1 MSILVLGGAGYI
13 GSHTVYE
20 LIDAGEDVV
29 IADNLET
36 GHIEAVHP
44 KAKFYKGDI
53 RDRAFVDSVFENE
66 KIDAVIHFAANSLVG
81 ESMVDPLKYYDNN
94 VNGTKVLYEEDN
106 GMKLGEAIPNY
117 QAYRNE
123 LQDKKTSI
131 YKQYK
136 KTKEK
141 AERTNDEE
149 WIQKAAEL
157 ELSYKEAT
165 DDFDK
170 YENVLNSLREQ
181 WCAAA
186 NTEND
191 KALADPETG
200 LGATIGK
207 IMTTIARM
215 CAGDKV
221 PYTDEKKVMEYDD
234 KMYARA
240 KQAQMIMASM
250 KKKQKEYDS
259 LWDKEGGEYDPEGVA
274 DNTEAQGE
282 LPDIPSSD
290 GDSTDTGEAVS
301 DSE

>member
-1 MSILVLGGAGYI
+1 
-13 GSHTVYE
+13 
-20 LIDAGEDVV
+20 
-29 IADNLET
+29 
-36 GHIEAVHP
+36 
-44 KAKFYKGDI
+44 
-53 RDRAFVDSVFENE
+53 
-66 KIDAVIHFAANSLVG
+66 
-81 ESMVDPLKYYDNN
+81 
-94 VNGTKVLYEEDN
+94 
-106 GMKLGEAIPNY
+106 MKLGEAIPNY

-259 LWDKEGGEYDPEGVA
+259 LWDKEGGEYDTEGVA

>member
-1 MSILVLGGAGYI
+1 
-13 GSHTVYE
+13 
-20 LIDAGEDVV
+20 
-29 IADNLET
+29 
-36 GHIEAVHP
+36 
-44 KAKFYKGDI
+44 
-53 RDRAFVDSVFENE
+53 
-66 KIDAVIHFAANSLVG
+66 
-81 ESMVDPLKYYDNN
+81 
-94 VNGTKVLYEEDN
+94 
-106 GMKLGEAIPNY
+106 MKLGEAIPNY

-274 DNTEAQGE
+274 DNKEALGA

-290 GDSTDTGEAVS
+290 RHLIHRSFQLILYDKVQRLLSYLLGFQR
-301 DSE
+301 

>member
-1 MSILVLGGAGYI
+1 MNYRTRRPAYI
-13 GSHTVYE
+13 SN
-20 LIDAGEDVV
+20 I
-29 IADNLET
+29 
-36 GHIEAVHP
+36 
-44 KAKFYKGDI
+44 
-53 RDRAFVDSVFENE
+53 
-66 KIDAVIHFAANSLVG
+66 
-81 ESMVDPLKYYDNN
+81 
-94 VNGTKVLYEEDN
+94 
-106 GMKLGEAIPNY
+106 
-117 QAYRNE
+117 
-123 LQDKKTSI
+123 KK
-131 YKQYK
+131 KWK
-136 KTKEK
+136 RH
-141 AERTNDEE
+141 ERTNDEE

-259 LWDKEGGEYDPEGVA
+259 LWDKEGESMTLRV
-274 DNTEAQGE
+274 
-282 LPDIPSSD
+282 
-290 GDSTDTGEAVS
+290 
-301 DSE
+301 

>member
-1 MSILVLGGAGYI
+1 
-13 GSHTVYE
+13 
-20 LIDAGEDVV
+20 
-29 IADNLET
+29 
-36 GHIEAVHP
+36 
-44 KAKFYKGDI
+44 
-53 RDRAFVDSVFENE
+53 
-66 KIDAVIHFAANSLVG
+66 
-81 ESMVDPLKYYDNN
+81 
-94 VNGTKVLYEEDN
+94 
-106 GMKLGEAIPNY
+106 MKLGEAIPNY

-259 LWDKEGGEYDPEGVA
+259 LWDKEGGEYVPEGVA

>member
-1 MSILVLGGAGYI
+1 
-13 GSHTVYE
+13 
-20 LIDAGEDVV
+20 
-29 IADNLET
+29 
-36 GHIEAVHP
+36 
-44 KAKFYKGDI
+44 
-53 RDRAFVDSVFENE
+53 
-66 KIDAVIHFAANSLVG
+66 
-81 ESMVDPLKYYDNN
+81 
-94 VNGTKVLYEEDN
+94 
-106 GMKLGEAIPNY
+106 MKLGEAIPNY

-259 LWDKEGGEYDPEGVA
+259 LWDKEGEYDPEGVA

>member
-1 MSILVLGGAGYI
+1 M
-13 GSHTVYE
+13 
-20 LIDAGEDVV
+20 
-29 IADNLET
+29 ET
-36 GHIEAVHP
+36 GKH
-44 KAKFYKGDI
+44 
-53 RDRAFVDSVFENE
+53 VFP
-66 KIDAVIHFAANSLVG
+66 S
-81 ESMVDPLKYYDNN
+81 
-94 VNGTKVLYEEDN
+94 
-106 GMKLGEAIPNY
+106 
-117 QAYRNE
+117 
-123 LQDKKTSI
+123 
-131 YKQYK
+131 
-136 KTKEK
+136 
-141 AERTNDEE
+141 EE

>member
-1 MSILVLGGAGYI
+1 
-13 GSHTVYE
+13 
-20 LIDAGEDVV
+20 
-29 IADNLET
+29 
-36 GHIEAVHP
+36 
-44 KAKFYKGDI
+44 
-53 RDRAFVDSVFENE
+53 
-66 KIDAVIHFAANSLVG
+66 
-81 ESMVDPLKYYDNN
+81 
-94 VNGTKVLYEEDN
+94 
-106 GMKLGEAIPNY
+106 MKLGEAIPNY

-282 LPDIPSSD
+282 LPYIPSSD

>member
-1 MSILVLGGAGYI
+1 
-13 GSHTVYE
+13 
-20 LIDAGEDVV
+20 
-29 IADNLET
+29 
-36 GHIEAVHP
+36 
-44 KAKFYKGDI
+44 
-53 RDRAFVDSVFENE
+53 
-66 KIDAVIHFAANSLVG
+66 
-81 ESMVDPLKYYDNN
+81 
-94 VNGTKVLYEEDN
+94 
-106 GMKLGEAIPNY
+106 MKLGEAIPNY

-186 NTEND
+186 NTE
-191 KALADPETG
+191 
-200 LGATIGK
+200 TIGK

-240 KQAQMIMASM
+240 KQVQMIMASM

>member
-1 MSILVLGGAGYI
+1 
-13 GSHTVYE
+13 
-20 LIDAGEDVV
+20 
-29 IADNLET
+29 
-36 GHIEAVHP
+36 
-44 KAKFYKGDI
+44 
-53 RDRAFVDSVFENE
+53 
-66 KIDAVIHFAANSLVG
+66 
-81 ESMVDPLKYYDNN
+81 
-94 VNGTKVLYEEDN
+94 
-106 GMKLGEAIPNY
+106 MKLGEAIPNY

-274 DNTEAQGE
+274 KHRESCQISHHRTETVRIQVKQYQ
-282 LPDIPSSD
+282 I
-290 GDSTDTGEAVS
+290 VNN
-301 DSE
+301 

>member
-1 MSILVLGGAGYI
+1 
-13 GSHTVYE
+13 
-20 LIDAGEDVV
+20 
-29 IADNLET
+29 
-36 GHIEAVHP
+36 
-44 KAKFYKGDI
+44 
-53 RDRAFVDSVFENE
+53 
-66 KIDAVIHFAANSLVG
+66 
-81 ESMVDPLKYYDNN
+81 
-94 VNGTKVLYEEDN
+94 
-106 GMKLGEAIPNY
+106 MKLGEAIPNY

-250 KKKQKEYDS
+250 T
-259 LWDKEGGEYDPEGVA
+259 LRV
-274 DNTEAQGE
+274 
-282 LPDIPSSD
+282 
-290 GDSTDTGEAVS
+290 
-301 DSE
+301 

>member
-1 MSILVLGGAGYI
+1 
-13 GSHTVYE
+13 
-20 LIDAGEDVV
+20 
-29 IADNLET
+29 
-36 GHIEAVHP
+36 
-44 KAKFYKGDI
+44 
-53 RDRAFVDSVFENE
+53 
-66 KIDAVIHFAANSLVG
+66 
-81 ESMVDPLKYYDNN
+81 
-94 VNGTKVLYEEDN
+94 
-106 GMKLGEAIPNY
+106 MKLGEAIPNY

-157 ELSYKEAT
+157 QLSYKEAT

>member
-1 MSILVLGGAGYI
+1 
-13 GSHTVYE
+13 
-20 LIDAGEDVV
+20 
-29 IADNLET
+29 
-36 GHIEAVHP
+36 
-44 KAKFYKGDI
+44 
-53 RDRAFVDSVFENE
+53 
-66 KIDAVIHFAANSLVG
+66 
-81 ESMVDPLKYYDNN
+81 
-94 VNGTKVLYEEDN
+94 
-106 GMKLGEAIPNY
+106 MKLGEAIPNY

-259 LWDKEGGEYDPEGVA
+259 LWDKEGGEYLHIHKAKIEEHFQ
-274 DNTEAQGE
+274 NWRY
-282 LPDIPSSD
+282 LPLFLHCAHKYLIIYIIKNRRQLFSD
-290 GDSTDTGEAVS
+290 AVCLIIR
-301 DSE
+301 

>member
-1 MSILVLGGAGYI
+1 
-13 GSHTVYE
+13 
-20 LIDAGEDVV
+20 
-29 IADNLET
+29 
-36 GHIEAVHP
+36 
-44 KAKFYKGDI
+44 
-53 RDRAFVDSVFENE
+53 
-66 KIDAVIHFAANSLVG
+66 
-81 ESMVDPLKYYDNN
+81 
-94 VNGTKVLYEEDN
+94 
-106 GMKLGEAIPNY
+106 MKLGEAIPNY

-131 YKQYK
+131 YKQFK

-141 AERTNDEE
+141 AVRIIVEV
-149 WIQKAAEL
+149 WIHKAAVL

-274 DNTEAQGE
+274 DNTEAQGA

-290 GDSTDTGEAVS
+290 HHPTRRFSLPARCDTAQRRLSYLPGYQRWRYHRPYRRCRCKLSSRTDR
-301 DSE
+301 

>member
-1 MSILVLGGAGYI
+1 
-13 GSHTVYE
+13 
-20 LIDAGEDVV
+20 
-29 IADNLET
+29 
-36 GHIEAVHP
+36 
-44 KAKFYKGDI
+44 
-53 RDRAFVDSVFENE
+53 
-66 KIDAVIHFAANSLVG
+66 
-81 ESMVDPLKYYDNN
+81 
-94 VNGTKVLYEEDN
+94 
-106 GMKLGEAIPNY
+106 MKLGEAIPNY

-149 WIQKAAEL
+149 LIQKAAEL

-290 GDSTDTGEAVS
+290 GDSTDTGCDRRRSCGADAGIEITELKEQQSEAAC
-301 DSE
+301 E

>member
-1 MSILVLGGAGYI
+1 
-13 GSHTVYE
+13 
-20 LIDAGEDVV
+20 
-29 IADNLET
+29 
-36 GHIEAVHP
+36 
-44 KAKFYKGDI
+44 
-53 RDRAFVDSVFENE
+53 
-66 KIDAVIHFAANSLVG
+66 
-81 ESMVDPLKYYDNN
+81 
-94 VNGTKVLYEEDN
+94 
-106 GMKLGEAIPNY
+106 MKLGEAIPNY

-259 LWDKEGGEYDPEGVA
+259 LWDKQGGEYYPEGVA